1 MRTVVL
7 FLNDMEKQPE
17 FRYTSVTANSSYE
30 IGKAYE
36 YLKWKNQMPN
46 IKFQTYKKW
55 KKRSFKPDISK
66 CENIDYDAENDTYH
80 CHA

>member
-1 MRTVVL
+1 M
-7 FLNDMEKQPE
+7 
-17 FRYTSVTANSSYE
+17 S
-30 IGKAYE
+30 
-36 YLKWKNQMPN
+36 N